1 MGLDML
7 LFFSLPIQYIHV
19 ETRHSRLSQ
28 ASEQCFRKIP
38 NYFKN
43 SLLQEEGMF
52 GVLRK
57 HRSEACGRR
66 LCLVFNSFFAVA
78 ILPKNIKTTFLVLK
92 LLDGN
97 CQLDFFL
104 NNLKST
110 ATMVTP
116 RFRFILL
123 KILNRLCF

>member
-1 MGLDML
+1 
-7 LFFSLPIQYIHV
+7 
-19 ETRHSRLSQ
+19 
-28 ASEQCFRKIP
+28 
-38 NYFKN
+38 
-43 SLLQEEGMF
+43 MF

-57 HRSEACGRR
+57 HRSEACGTRF
-66 LCLVFNSFFAVA
+66 CLVFNSFFAVA

-116 RFRFILL
+116 RFRLILL

>member
-1 MGLDML
+1 MEFYESIALKLAEDDYAW
-7 LFFSLPIQYIHV
+7 SLIV
-19 ETRHSRLSQ
+19 
-28 ASEQCFRKIP
+28 
-38 NYFKN
+38 
-43 SLLQEEGMF
+43 
-52 GVLRK
+52 
-57 HRSEACGRR
+57 
-66 LCLVFNSFFAVA
+66 FFAVA